1 MKPSTLFYI
10 TMNRIF
16 SFVIIL
22 SFSAII
28 FSCQPEKTP
37 TEKVYQFFKTDVE
50 ELVKLNDHFLKSVKE
65 KNGKEVLQKE
75 FLALRLQFKK
85 TEAFAEYFTPT
96 TVRLVNGA
104 PLDEIEE
111 EENAVFEPGGL
122 QVIEELIYTDEK
134 IEEEELVR
142 QIRKMQMNTKRILSL
157 WTDIEITDSHVFD
170 ALRLELFRM
179 ITLGISGFDTPGSGN
194 ALAESEEV
202 LISFQHY
209 IKVYKPLLPEYAS
222 LYNGAESAIV
232 FIRKNKDFNAFDR
245 ASFIVDYI
253 NPLTKALKE
262 NQDLAAIPY
271 INDRRLLKSNLATLF
286 DTNAFDAD
294 ALLSNTDFNS
304 TADRVVLGQK
314 LFYDSR
320 ISGNGKTNCGSCHQ
334 PALAYTDGL
343 KTSRGIQK
351 SITRNAPTITYAA
364 LQQSFFYDLRSPS
377 LEDQAVDVIHNKDEM
392 HGSLKSVSKL
402 VGSDKDYQRLFKKA
416 YPELDS
422 IQPVYIQNALAT
434 FVRSLSPFSS
444 PFDQYMRGDKKALT
458 DNQVAGFNV
467 FMGKARCG
475 SCHFMPLFNGTVP
488 PGYQKTESEVLGI
501 TVNTD
506 WKHPKLDDDKGRGTH
521 DQFPQWKNAFKTSS
535 LRNIAKTAPY
545 MHNGVFASLQE
556 VMEFYNQGGGA
567 GLGLDVPNQTLSSD
581 KLNLSQQ
588 EIEQVIDFMGGLTDG
603 K

>member
-28 FSCQPEKTP
+28 FSCQPDKTP
-37 TEKVYQFFKTDVE
+37 AEKVYQFFKTDVE

-271 INDRRLLKSNLATLF
+271 INDRRLLKSNLETLF
-286 DTNAFDAD
+286 DTNAYDAD

-422 IQPVYIQNALAT
+422 IRPVYIQNALAT

>member
-271 INDRRLLKSNLATLF
+271 INDRRLLKSNLETLF
-286 DTNAFDAD
+286 DTNAYDAD

-434 FVRSLSPFSS
+434 FVRSLSPFYS

>member
-1 MKPSTLFYI
+1 VKPSTLFYI

-271 INDRRLLKSNLATLF
+271 INDRRLLKSNLETLF
-286 DTNAFDAD
+286 DTNAYDAD

-506 WKHPKLDDDKGRGTH
+506 WKHPKLDEDKGRGTH
-521 DQFPQWKNAFKTSS
+521 DQFPQWKNAFKTSA
-535 LRNIAKTAPY
+535 LRNIAQTAPY